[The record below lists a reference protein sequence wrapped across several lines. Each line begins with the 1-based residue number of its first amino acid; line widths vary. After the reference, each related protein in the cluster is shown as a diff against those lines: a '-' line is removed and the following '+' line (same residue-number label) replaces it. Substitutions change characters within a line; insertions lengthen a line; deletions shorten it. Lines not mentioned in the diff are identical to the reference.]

1 MIWEW
6 VLDMAGKSTDR
17 VREWSQ
23 ENRER
28 RRNMT
33 REAMVRYR
41 EKHKNDPEYIER
53 ERETSRRTSA
63 TYRKKMKEQMTPE
76 QLEDERRKNRER
88 AARYRERQKAKKAE
102 ATAKE
107 AGNEKAET

>member
-6 VLDMAGKSTDR
+6 VMDMAGKSTDR
-17 VREWSQ
+17 VRAWSQ

-41 EKHKNDPEYIER
+41 ERHKNDPEYIAR

-63 TYRKKMKEQMTPE
+63 RYYKKKAAEMTPE
-76 QLEDERRKNRER
+76 ELEERRRKNRER
-88 AARYRERQKAKKAE
+88 MRAARAKKKAE
-102 ATAKE
+102 AAAKE
-107 AGNEKAET
+107 AGNEKA